1 MNLRVLRSAEG
12 SLTVEISSPELQSVH
27 KWFVPLLPE
36 DSGELKG
43 LDPAGLVSVMYQ
55 DKTHRVPFFLIL
67 TVPVEDPRELVVG
80 ALSQEDSINV
90 LNNIYDRL
98 AYDRS

>member
-36 DSGELKG
+36 DAVELKE
-43 LDPAGLVSVMYQ
+43 LDPTGLVSVMYR
-55 DKTHRVPFFLIL
+55 DKTYRVPFFLIL
-67 TVPVEDPRELVVG
+67 TIPVENPRKLVVG
-80 ALSQEDSINV
+80 TLSREDSINV

-98 AYDRS
+98 AYDQS